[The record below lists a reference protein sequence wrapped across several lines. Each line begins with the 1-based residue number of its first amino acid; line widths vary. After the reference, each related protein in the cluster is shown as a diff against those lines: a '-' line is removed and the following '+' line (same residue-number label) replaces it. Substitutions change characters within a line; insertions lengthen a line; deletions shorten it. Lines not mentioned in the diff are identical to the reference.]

1 MRGGCCEGVW
11 CGNWCG
17 TEVVMAGTVIG
28 EGRECVG
35 GFFVWVAWIGVAIG
49 GLWYALGRWL
59 LVAAT
64 TAHLT
69 YLVVI

>member
-1 MRGGCCEGVW
+1 MREGCCEGVW

-35 GFFVWVAWIGVAIG
+35 AFLCGWRGFVSRSVVCGM
-49 GLWYALGRWL
+49 RWGDGYWSQL
-59 LVAAT
+59 RRRT
-64 TAHLT
+64 
-69 YLVVI
+69 